1 MWLASKKRD
10 LGMPRILHDNRL
22 AFRARRTDAT
32 DVILCVKGERDPIMT
47 VRAVSRIWIEFQ
59 ARVLGRLHALAIR
72 RRSVPEH
79 LQVGQ
84 RGEREALFH
93 LRKMG
98 YTVVARRW
106 KSAKL
111 WGDIDLIGWDGR
123 WLCFIE
129 VKTRSGR
136 DAIRAEVAVDGEKQ
150 DMLRRMARAYLRGFP
165 ERLRADVPVRFDVVS
180 VYLLATGVEFDLYP
194 GAFGW

>member
-1 MWLASKKRD
+1 MRM
-10 LGMPRILHDNRL
+10 LGTAWINIQAWTIRRL
-22 AFRARRTDAT
+22 DGLTLRRA
-32 DVILCVKGERDPIMT
+32 
-47 VRAVSRIWIEFQ
+47 
-59 ARVLGRLHALAIR
+59 LGRGL
-72 RRSVPEH
+72 PEH
-79 LQVGQ
+79 LATGE

-111 WGDIDLIGWDGR
+111 WGDIDLIGWDGE

-136 DAIRAEVAVDGEKQ
+136 DGMTAESAVDREKQ
-150 DMLRRMARAYLRGFP
+150 DMLRKMARAYLRGFP
-165 ERLRADVPVRFDVVS
+165 EKLREEVPVRFDVLS
-180 VYLLATGVEFDLYP
+180 VYLLPTGVEFELYR

>member
-1 MWLASKKRD
+1 MCSCYSGCSAGVADEIIDDVRSVSGAWIGFQVWMMRRLDVLA
-10 LGMPRILHDNRL
+10 
-22 AFRARRTDAT
+22 ARRRRGGAGPAHLA
-32 DVILCVKGERDPIMT
+32 VGE
-47 VRAVSRIWIEFQ
+47 
-59 ARVLGRLHALAIR
+59 
-72 RRSVPEH
+72 
-79 LQVGQ
+79 

-136 DAIRAEVAVDGEKQ
+136 DAIRAEVAVDREKQ

-165 ERLRADVPVRFDVVS
+165 EKLRADVPVRFDVVS
-180 VYLLATGVEFDLYP
+180 VYLLAAGVEFDLYR